1 MSHNEEN
8 VLVSREVMEYFT
20 NNLDEINA
28 RAEEAQKLRE
38 AAKRR
43 QVMDRVDGLWDIIR
57 YRMNSDLQ
65 QENWNVNTLLDTI
78 GLFQCI
84 AEDMREEAQDV
95 GLID

>member
-1 MSHNEEN
+1 MTNNDSD
-8 VLVSREVMEYFT
+8 VLISREVMEYFT
-20 NNLDEINA
+20 KNLDEINA
-28 RAEEAQKLRE
+28 RAEEARQLRE

-65 QENWNVNTLLDTI
+65 KDDWHTNTLLDTI
-78 GLFQCI
+78 GLFQSI
-84 AEDMREEAQDV
+84 ADDMREEARDV